1 MRIAVAS
8 ALAGVAFVLA
18 TDGLVAQA
26 LTSGRFTVTPVV
38 GTIRFDDAS
47 ALANKKADNDG
58 AFTENVFT
66 PTVGLSADYK
76 FARQI
81 GLGFY
86 FEAARPQTRGD
97 YFPSL
102 LLNFGQNAELRTIS
116 QRVTLMM
123 YGLQGTATFGV
134 GRLQPFVSGGAGFVT
149 INGDPQ
155 QNDRNASFS
164 NTQFQFGGGIGY
176 AVSGRTSLRVDVR
189 DFVFTGWD
197 RDELYP
203 VNPDFQNTLFP
214 AANGDAPSAKST
226 VHNIRIAIG
235 FSYVPRA
242 VSPADEGNEE

>member
-47 ALANKKADNDG
+47 ALANKKADDDG

-97 YFPSL
+97 
-102 LLNFGQNAELRTIS
+102 
-116 QRVTLMM
+116 
-123 YGLQGTATFGV
+123 
-134 GRLQPFVSGGAGFVT
+134 
-149 INGDPQ
+149 
-155 QNDRNASFS
+155 
-164 NTQFQFGGGIGY
+164 
-176 AVSGRTSLRVDVR
+176 
-189 DFVFTGWD
+189 
-197 RDELYP
+197 
-203 VNPDFQNTLFP
+203 
-214 AANGDAPSAKST
+214 
-226 VHNIRIAIG
+226 
-235 FSYVPRA
+235 
-242 VSPADEGNEE
+242 

>member
-18 TDGLVAQA
+18 TEGVVAQA

-47 ALANKKADNDG
+47 ALANKKADDDG
-58 AFTENVFT
+58 AFTKNVFT

-76 FARQI
+76 LSQQL

-102 LLNFGQNAELRTIS
+102 LLNFGSNAELRTIS
-116 QRVTLMM
+116 QRVTMMM

-134 GRLQPFVSGGAGFVT
+134 GALQPYVGAGAGFVT

-155 QNDRNASFS
+155 QNDRNASFT
-164 NTQFQFGGGIGY
+164 NTQFQFGGGLGY
-176 AVSGRTSLRVDVR
+176 AIGSSTVRLDVR
-189 DFVFTGWD
+189 DFVFTSWD
-197 RDELYP
+197 RNELYP

-214 AANGDAPSAKST
+214 SANGNPPAEKST
-226 VHNIRIAIG
+226 VHNIRIALG
-235 FSYVPRA
+235 FSFVPRS
-242 VSPADEGNEE
+242 VLSSDEGNQE